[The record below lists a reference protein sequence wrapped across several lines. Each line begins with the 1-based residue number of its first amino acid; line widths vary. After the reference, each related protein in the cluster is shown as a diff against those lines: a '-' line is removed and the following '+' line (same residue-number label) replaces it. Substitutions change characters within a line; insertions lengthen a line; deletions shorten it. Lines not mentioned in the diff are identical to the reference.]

1 MIAFPSFHVM
11 WAVLTTYAALPNRRL
26 FWAVAALNVLI
37 VASTVLLGWHFLV
50 DALAGIALAL
60 AAVAAGEY
68 AHRRL
73 AEPAADANG

>member
-1 MIAFPSFHVM
+1 M
-11 WAVLTTYAALPNRRL
+11 
-26 FWAVAALNVLI
+26 
-37 VASTVLLGWHFLV
+37 LLGWHFLV